1 MENKKLTKEE
11 LQEIKNLNEE
21 KNKLTFNFG
30 RLKTD
35 MILVEAKMKELVKME
50 EDMVAKFKGNETKA
64 KKMMDKLNKTNED
77 AFGYNKYKI
86 IEDTGGDPNIL
97 NEVFESGVLGD
108 EEEAAALVEEYTKN
122 KGLGLTVET
131 MQKNK
136 MAAAMSKISGLA
148 SNNEEHKQSTP
159 RSL

>member
-64 KKMMDKLNKTNED
+64 KKMMDKLNKTYGDGSVNVENGTFTPAAKKED
-77 AFGYNKYKI
+77 K
-86 IEDTGGDPNIL
+86 E
-97 NEVFESGVLGD
+97 
-108 EEEAAALVEEYTKN
+108 
-122 KGLGLTVET
+122 
-131 MQKNK
+131 
-136 MAAAMSKISGLA
+136 
-148 SNNEEHKQSTP
+148 
-159 RSL
+159 

>member
-64 KKMMDKLNKTNED
+64 KKMMDKLNKS
-77 AFGYNKYKI
+77 Y
-86 IEDTGGDPNIL
+86 GDGSIN
-97 NEVFESGVLGD
+97 VVDGTF
-108 EEEAAALVEEYTKN
+108 
-122 KGLGLTVET
+122 
-131 MQKNK
+131 
-136 MAAAMSKISGLA
+136 
-148 SNNEEHKQSTP
+148 TP
-159 RSL
+159 TPKKEKL

>member
-11 LQEIKNLNEE
+11 LQEIKSLNEE

-64 KKMMDKLNKTNED
+64 KKMMDKLNKTYGDGSVNVED
-77 AFGYNKYKI
+77 GTFTPVAKK
-86 IEDTGGDPNIL
+86 EDK
-97 NEVFESGVLGD
+97 E
-108 EEEAAALVEEYTKN
+108 
-122 KGLGLTVET
+122 
-131 MQKNK
+131 
-136 MAAAMSKISGLA
+136 
-148 SNNEEHKQSTP
+148 
-159 RSL
+159 